1 MEIEKPEIKE
11 DQNEIKVD
19 IVPAHPENNVEQPQ
33 EKIVDE

>member
-19 IVPAHPENNVEQPQ
+19 IVPANPENNVDPAQ
-33 EKIVDE
+33 EKIVEE